1 MLAVCDCELV
11 IVKRTFAVV
20 AAGKVYDIVTPD
32 PSWVPSTS
40 FVHVYEQGVAV
51 HEDDEASN
59 VTGDP
64 TTGEVGLHVN
74 CGFGP
79 ENTVNALELVA
90 VPPAVVT
97 LICPDEAPEGTV
109 AVIDED
115 VAIVKLALTPLNFT
129 AVAPV
134 KLVPLIV
141 TRMPTAPLVGE
152 KLEMP
157 GVLVV
162 CVTMTSCSTLAN
174 WDFASVTVSRTYFVP
189 VPWKVKDIV
198 TPVPNTDESWSS
210 IHL

>member
-1 MLAVCDCELV
+1 LV

-20 AAGKVYDIVTPD
+20 ADGNVYDIVTPE
-32 PSWVPSTS
+32 PSWDPSTS
-40 FVHVYEQGVAV
+40 FDHVYEHGVAT
-51 HEDDEASN
+51 HEEDEASN
-59 VTGDP
+59 ATGAP

-74 CGFGP
+74 CGLGP
-79 ENTVNALELVA
+79 ANTVNALELVA

-97 LICPDEAPEGTV
+97 LICPVEAPEGTT

-141 TRMPTAPLVGE
+141 TTIPTAPLVGE

-157 GVLVV
+157 GVLAV

-174 WDFASVTVSRTYFVP
+174 WDFESVTVRRTYFVP
-189 VPWKVKDIV
+189 VP
-198 TPVPNTDESWSS
+198 
-210 IHL
+210 